1 MYKKLFLVFVLSTMF
16 MFPQI
21 SSVSGSQ
28 GRLREDSICEKN
40 GVYYGEHG
48 DGHWHKAVQR
58 SGRWYAVGDSLG
70 KTSPC

>member
-1 MYKKLFLVFVLSTMF
+1 MFLV
-16 MFPQI
+16 PQM
-21 SSVSGSQ
+21 SPVSATP
-28 GRLREDSICEKN
+28 GRLRQDSICEKN

-58 SGRWYAVGDSLG
+58 SNGWYAVGDSLG